1 MIPLVQDLI
10 DTIIDEVAAKQWF
23 DPKNYANLAA
33 CSLTARAFVAPSQ
46 RHLFRSLTLKTSKTG
61 IEIDGWQELG
71 AESWQVLTDSPH
83 LASYVRDS
91 HLDMWLVATS
101 TLVSLASLL
110 PLLSGVNRLVIVC
123 SHHYKW
129 EEFPV
134 SFRIALVSLL
144 SLPSLRCVA
153 LTRYYGVPS
162 SLIRHALLSY
172 EEVSFDWVTIGSEGE
187 VFPCDQL
194 GKKSHP
200 SAAPLDYLALHYR
213 PDQSPALHA
222 HALLL
227 ESGIANS
234 LKHVRQL
241 ELTLPLPGSLG
252 DLEAIALGYSD
263 SIEDLVIDLRVDY
276 ILSPQFVTNIWI
288 GWHDDPIIL
297 PNLSHLRCLTL
308 KANVRKL
315 RVPYSV
321 FTVIASLPTCMPAM
335 EVVNVLINAQFEE
348 PQDFYHR
355 PDVDEALK
363 NLPCLKEVHFRV
375 SCARQKHFEFCTR
388 RKLPLANDANL
399 LTFSDADCRAHYHPM
414 AVFSN

>member
-10 DTIIDEVAAKQWF
+10 DTIIDEVAAKIV
-23 DPKNYANLAA
+23 N
-33 CSLTARAFVAPSQ
+33 ARAFVAPSQ

-263 SIEDLVIDLRVDY
+263 SIEDLVIDFK
-276 ILSPQFVTNIWI
+276 S
-288 GWHDDPIIL
+288 WHDDPIIL